1 MEVGLIPDLVA
12 RLGYDCA
19 TVYNFLVPNGYDCAT
34 DLVVDLGEPPAT
46 CAPLPTCSLADFCTT
61 TCGIEH
67 CAPAALS
74 GDGVALDEGAAGVVL
89 HVQLSNSSAAR
100 AFFHSA
106 GEGAALE
113 LQVRAGSAMLRI
125 EPATL
130 SFAAVATSR
139 PLHLS
144 FPGDS
149 AYLGDQQVELT
160 FAAAALAPEGEAA
173 SNAPLSTDS

>member
-1 MEVGLIPDLVA
+1 MPRARPSAAARRAQLAAAAAQLPLLLLLLLLLPPGAALLSVSHCGPCPASLQHVCGDTDLVA

-89 HVQLSNSSAAR
+89 HVRLSNSSAAR
-100 AFFHSA
+100 AFFDSA
-106 GEGAALE
+106 GEGAA
-113 LQVRAGSAMLRI
+113 RT
-125 EPATL
+125 PA
-130 SFAAVATSR
+130 
-139 PLHLS
+139 
-144 FPGDS
+144 
-149 AYLGDQQVELT
+149 
-160 FAAAALAPEGEAA
+160 
-173 SNAPLSTDS
+173 